1 MAGNRMGEQTR
12 ERILNAA
19 EEEFIEKGF
28 ERSKVEEIAAR
39 AGVTKVMLYYHFN
52 SKQNIFNEI
61 VKNVVEEIKT
71 EFRMNFEPA
80 DRNDPEVFQSHLN
93 RMLTYYQERQ
103 KVLRLILSE
112 YILRRQEDESL
123 SVFNDVFSLIL
134 NFAGKKPVDRQDEF
148 LVRVF
153 FFNALPMLMYSCLAD
168 SFSQDFSISPELAR
182 QVFVDNFMRTFRANA
197 ST

>member
-12 ERILNAA
+12 ERIITAA
-19 EEEFIEKGF
+19 AEEFIEKGF
-28 ERSKVEEIAAR
+28 ERAKMEEIAAR

-71 EFRMNFEPA
+71 EFRMSIEPA
-80 DRNDPEVFQSHLN
+80 DRDDPAFFPSHLN
-93 RMLTYYQERQ
+93 LMLAYYQKRQ

-112 YILRRQEDESL
+112 YILRRQENESL
-123 SVFNDVFSLIL
+123 TVFNDVFSLIL
-134 NFAGKKPVDRQDEF
+134 NLAGKKPEDSQEEF

-153 FFNALPMLMYSCLAD
+153 FFNALPMLMYSCMAD
-168 SFSQDFSISPELAR
+168 SFCQDFNISPEVAR
-182 QVFVDNFMRTFRANA
+182 QVFIDNFMRTFRAHT
-197 ST
+197 SL